1 MVIFMCLLPQLKASK
16 QTNTRLKLARR
27 PRVLLCRSEA
37 EAVLE
42 GGLGCREERVLQGR
56 WVWRPRSEGEVEVG
70 LLLGARA
77 RREPRGLETVLLR
90 CRRRPPTFRC
100 SQEPA
105 GEAESAPQSLLGC
118 DLRIAPVCSLRAVY
132 GAACGAGEGVA
143 ALGKAPVG
151 CVAGGLRSSRTV
163 LLSSGAEVHPK
174 PPSLRADCSLRFSSP
189 AQVHSRLCL
198 SLSGLLVGNLQ
209 GPSFPPTLP
218 TPCLGE

>member
-1 MVIFMCLLPQLKASK
+1 MRVRSRSASSWEPEPGGSPGAW
-16 QTNTRLKLARR
+16 RLFRSVVAGGR
-27 PRVLLCRSEA
+27 PPSAVPRS
-37 EAVLE
+37 
-42 GGLGCREERVLQGR
+42 LQGR
-56 WVWRPRSEGEVEVG
+56 LKVLRSPCWGVTSGSLPSAHCGPSMGLRVG
-70 LLLGARA
+70 R
-77 RREPRGLETVLLR
+77 
-90 CRRRPPTFRC
+90 
-100 SQEPA
+100 
-105 GEAESAPQSLLGC
+105 
-118 DLRIAPVCSLRAVY
+118 
-132 GAACGAGEGVA
+132 GEGVA

-151 CVAGGLRSSRTV
+151 CVSGGGLRSSWTV

>member
-56 WVWRPRSEGEVEVG
+56 WVWRPQSEGEVEVG

-77 RREPRGLETVLLR
+77 RREPRGLEAVSLR
-90 CRRRPPTFRC
+90 CRRWPPTFRC

-132 GAACGAGEGVA
+132 GAARGAGG
-143 ALGKAPVG
+143 G
-151 CVAGGLRSSRTV
+151 C
-163 LLSSGAEVHPK
+163 
-174 PPSLRADCSLRFSSP
+174 SSP
-189 AQVHSRLCL
+189 RKGPRRLCL
-198 SLSGLLVGNLQ
+198 GGGVAEFVDCAVVIRS
-209 GPSFPPTLP
+209 
-218 TPCLGE
+218 